1 MHLDCY
7 QYLAKND
14 YYDYE
19 FVSDGPKGKIR
30 KAVRFTKVR
39 DGNPGFYNLG
49 FGDIDEISDTINDQV
64 VTDNGDRDKV
74 LATVALTVMDFTN
87 IHGSHYIIAQGSSPS
102 RTRLYQIGISR
113 LWNEISADFDVF
125 GFADNHWHAFQ
136 HNVNYEAFLVKRK

>member
-39 DGNPGFYNLG
+39 DGNPASIILALG
-49 FGDIDEISDTINDQV
+49 I
-64 VTDNGDRDKV
+64 
-74 LATVALTVMDFTN
+74 LTKYLILLT
-87 IHGSHYIIAQGSSPS
+87 
-102 RTRLYQIGISR
+102 TRL
-113 LWNEISADFDVF
+113 
-125 GFADNHWHAFQ
+125 
-136 HNVNYEAFLVKRK
+136 